1 MSERLT
7 DEQVRAIRERAEAAT
22 PGPWTASFRASFDD
36 YWIVEPPAWC
46 TELLSVCVV
55 GAPQSPNVLVDSVFI
70 AHARTDI
77 PKLLA
82 HINALEA
89 ELEAATFAVD
99 PPLDNKPAVIR
110 RFRLT
115 EVSSEDEAE

>member
-1 MSERLT
+1 MSKRLT

-22 PGPWTASFRASFDD
+22 PGPWRASFRASFDD

-70 AHARTDI
+70 ANAREDI
-77 PKLLA
+77 PALLD
-82 HINALEA
+82 HIRDLEA
-89 ELEAATFAVD
+89 EIDDLHDQINRMAAWSV
-99 PPLDNKPAVIR
+99 
-110 RFRLT
+110 
-115 EVSSEDEAE
+115 EDLP